1 MKKPGPMQRL
11 RAKSKARM
19 PVVGVTWYSA
29 DNWAR
34 VKAAATDPD
43 RFEATYADWHAMAV
57 DALADLRKAGIDAT
71 PFNVDAGRLLAWCLM
86 HNKPNNAA
94 SRAEFVSEMLRT
106 QGDAGA

>member
-1 MKKPGPMQRL
+1 MNKPNPMQRL
-11 RAKSKARM
+11 RAKNKARM
-19 PVVGVTWYSA
+19 PVVGVTWYTA

-57 DALADLRKAGIDAT
+57 DALAGIRATGINAT
-71 PFNVDAGRLLAWCLM
+71 PFNVVADRLLAWCLM
-86 HNKPNNAA
+86 HNKPNHAA

-106 QGDAGA
+106 QSEPSA